1 MIYIFFEK
9 NKILLSLTD
18 YTDVTD
24 KLYRNYLLAKA
35 RDFHRFE
42 EEKKKISVNL

>member
-9 NKILLSLTD
+9 NKFLLPLTD

-24 KLYRNYLLAKA
+24 LFYRNNLLAKA

-42 EEKKKISVNL
+42 EEKKKISLNL